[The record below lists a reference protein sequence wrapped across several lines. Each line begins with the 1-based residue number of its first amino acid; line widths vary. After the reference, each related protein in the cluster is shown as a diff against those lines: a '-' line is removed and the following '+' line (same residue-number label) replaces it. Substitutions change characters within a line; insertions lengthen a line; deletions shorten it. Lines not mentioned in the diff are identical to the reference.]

1 MEDLLCYETE
11 DKFCD
16 DAPPARAQDQQID
29 LLISDEIAERRNL
42 AVKIPEAMF
51 DVFQGVGSMKTA
63 HQILAIPLSQF
74 IKLHHEVRHDGEL
87 RWTSGVNNVEC
98 GAYSEL

>member
-1 MEDLLCYETE
+1 
-11 DKFCD
+11 
-16 DAPPARAQDQQID
+16 
-29 LLISDEIAERRNL
+29 
-42 AVKIPEAMF
+42 MF